1 MFKEEYKQHYDK
13 IHPSQEL
20 IEKTKKLAIE
30 QYQQSLKKDIN
41 DVIEEIEENE
51 EQFETMEL
59 EEEKIVPFVS
69 RRNIIRIVGG
79 IAAGVAI
86 IVSGFYFGNTLQ
98 QEEKYTSDKV
108 TEKATPKVVSEIQN
122 TPSTMEEQE
131 EDRETK
137 KETKKKTKEK
147 QVKKSEPS
155 DLTKMATMS
164 RSGGVKLDY
173 VSGDT
178 VIFHGNFGI
187 IIYSLS
193 GNNIVE
199 NISGEEYILSGSWE
213 TETVQVSADGSRICW
228 YNTLSSARDN
238 AKIYDRNTKTIES
251 VNEAEWTE
259 AVFSGVQGVSGS
271 IADVYKSS
279 CSGGTMVSLGA
290 NVYQLMYQ
298 APSSGIH
305 ASLAVSVINLE
316 TKSETLHSVF
326 GTIGKD
332 LVGSGNYGGY
342 HNENGEKLFAKE
354 EQEESEQPEETAAP
368 SEQEIVVEPTPVETK
383 TPDEKETK
391 TEEPVI
397 TKTEEPVVQEEN
409 IEE

>member
-155 DLTKMATMS
+155 DLTKM
-164 RSGGVKLDY
+164 
-173 VSGDT
+173 T
-178 VIFHGNFGI
+178 VN
-187 IIYSLS
+187 L
-193 GNNIVE
+193 
-199 NISGEEYILSGSWE
+199 
-213 TETVQVSADGSRICW
+213 
-228 YNTLSSARDN
+228 
-238 AKIYDRNTKTIES
+238 
-251 VNEAEWTE
+251 
-259 AVFSGVQGVSGS
+259 QGP
-271 IADVYKSS
+271 I
-279 CSGGTMVSLGA
+279 
-290 NVYQLMYQ
+290 
-298 APSSGIH
+298 
-305 ASLAVSVINLE
+305 VINADNR
-316 TKSETLHSVF
+316 KAYQNH
-326 GTIGKD
+326 
-332 LVGSGNYGGY
+332 
-342 HNENGEKLFAKE
+342 
-354 EQEESEQPEETAAP
+354 
-368 SEQEIVVEPTPVETK
+368 
-383 TPDEKETK
+383 
-391 TEEPVI
+391 
-397 TKTEEPVVQEEN
+397 
-409 IEE
+409 